1 MDRRLTLP
9 PHWADHRVSVHVIGA
24 GGTGSALLDSVAS
37 LDATLRR
44 LGHPGF
50 ALTIHDGDSVSASNI
65 GRARYTP
72 NDVGYNKAI
81 LSAHRFNAFHELD
94 WTASPANAEPG
105 DLEDADLVITCV
117 DTARFRTALAAHYQ
131 MTDQSRS
138 LAELP
143 TLGHFQSRVL
153 PRFLLSPSQQ
163 MELLAA
169 QCNSIIQ
176 SPGAGRETRVWGSH
190 TLARPP
196 EMNFGLVPVRRTMR
210 ALREAVESLAEAFVL
225 EPLSSDIVLESE
237 YRLRSFFEEHRQ
249 LFDLYVKDPFTVTT
263 SHLSGKDMDGL
274 EISCSFRL
282 SRCIQE
288 LRLHFGVSQ

>member
-9 PHWADHRVSVHVIGA
+9 PHWADHRVAVHVIGA

-117 DTARFRTALAAHYQ
+117 DKARFRTALAAHYRRRPTPALWLDMGNGEIEPGRHGGLDLEQ
-131 MTDQSRS
+131 RQP
-138 LAELP
+138 AERHPLR
-143 TLGHFQSRVL
+143 Q
-153 PRFLLSPSQQ
+153 
-163 MELLAA
+163 
-169 QCNSIIQ
+169 
-176 SPGAGRETRVWGSH
+176 PGAGRRQRQQHLRAGGD
-190 TLARPP
+190 A
-196 EMNFGLVPVRRTMR
+196 LVLCT
-210 ALREAVESLAEAFVL
+210 AA
-225 EPLSSDIVLESE
+225 
-237 YRLRSFFEEHRQ
+237 HR
-249 LFDLYVKDPFTVTT
+249 
-263 SHLSGKDMDGL
+263 
-274 EISCSFRL
+274 
-282 SRCIQE
+282 
-288 LRLHFGVSQ
+288 